1 MRVAIGAV
9 AGTTGGPATYAVELV
24 RALVETHPQTD
35 FAVITDLPDAFAGI
49 AETRRVPLGSS
60 WRQPLWDHLG
70 VGGVLRKER
79 FDVYHGTKGV
89 LPRFVRTP
97 SVVTIHDVAVRVM
110 PETFRRAQRVHLAIE
125 TPFAVRRA
133 AAVITDSRSTARDLE
148 RYYPRSAGKIE
159 VAPLAASPGLR
170 PATDEQIRQWRHKN
184 GVEGLAIGYLGT
196 LQPRKNLDL
205 LAEAFRRAAGG
216 RRWQLLLAGRL
227 RPGYRPE
234 CIAAQS
240 GGDPRIRYLGEI
252 PDDDLPA
259 YLGALAC
266 MVSPSSYE
274 GFGLTFI
281 EAMACGCPVVGFA
294 NSSIPEVVGDAGV
307 LVAREEAQPLADAME
322 HVATDLAF
330 ATRLAQRGV
339 ARAALFTWRET
350 ARKTHA
356 VYARVAEAARATKGG
371 LG

>member
-9 AGTTGGPATYAVELV
+9 VGTTGGPATYAVELV

-35 FAVITDLPDAFAGI
+35 FAVITDVPEAFAGI
-49 AETRRVPLGSS
+49 ADTRRVPLGTS

-70 VGGVLRKER
+70 VARVLRKER

-89 LPRFVRTP
+89 LPRFVKTP

-110 PETFRRAQRVHLAIE
+110 PETFRRAQRIHLAVE

-133 AAVITDSRSTARDLE
+133 AVVVTDSRSTARDLE
-148 RYYPRSAGKIE
+148 RYYPRAVGKLE
-159 VAPLAASPGLR
+159 VVPLAARPGLR
-170 PATDEQIRQWRHKN
+170 PATDTEIREWRRKN
-184 GVEGLAIGYLGT
+184 GVDGLAIGYLGT
-196 LQPRKNLDL
+196 LQPRKNLNL

-216 RRWQLLLAGRL
+216 RRWQLLLAGRM
-227 RPGYRPE
+227 RPGYQPE
-234 CIAAQS
+234 CLAT
-240 GGDPRIRYLGEI
+240 GDARIRYLGEV
-252 PDDDLPA
+252 PDSDLPA

-307 LVAREEAQPLADAME
+307 LIAREEAQPLADAIE
-322 HVATDLAF
+322 HVATDLSF

-356 VYARVAEAARATKGG
+356 VYARVAQRVRT
-371 LG
+371 

>member
-1 MRVAIGAV
+1 VRVAIGAV

-24 RALVETHPQTD
+24 RALVETHPQTE
-35 FAVITDLPDAFAGI
+35 FAVITDLPEAFAGVCD
-49 AETRRVPLGSS
+49 TRRVPLGTS

-70 VGGVLRKER
+70 VAGVLRKER

-97 SVVTIHDVAVRVM
+97 AVVTIHDVAVRVM
-110 PETFRRAQRVHLAIE
+110 PETFRRAQRAHLAVE

-148 RYYPRSAGKIE
+148 RYYPRSAAKIE
-159 VAPLAASPGLR
+159 VAPLAARPGLR
-170 PATDEQIRQWRHKN
+170 PATDAEITEWRRNN
-184 GVEGLAIGYLGT
+184 GVDGLAIGYLGT

-205 LAEAFRRAAGG
+205 LADAFRRAAGG
-216 RRWQLLLAGRL
+216 RRWQLLLAGRA
-227 RPGYRPE
+227 RPGYQPD
-234 CIAAQS
+234 CLAAR
-240 GGDPRIRYLGEI
+240 GGDARIRYLGEI
-252 PDDDLPA
+252 PDRDLPA

-307 LVAREEAQPLADAME
+307 LVAREEAQPLADAIE

-339 ARAALFTWRET
+339 ARAALFTWRNT

-356 VYARVAEAARATKGG
+356 VYARVAEAARTAKRGRS
-371 LG
+371 

>member
-1 MRVAIGAV
+1 MKVAIGAV
-9 AGTTGGPATYAVELV
+9 AGTMGGPATYAIELV
-24 RALVETHPQTD
+24 RALIETNPQTD
-35 FAVITDLPDAFAGI
+35 FTVITDVPEAFADLVGL
-49 AETRRVPLGSS
+49 AATRHVPLGTS

-70 VGGVLRKER
+70 VARVLRRER

-110 PETFRRAQRVHLAIE
+110 PETFRRSQRIHLAIE

-133 AAVITDSRSTARDLE
+133 AAIVTDSRSTARDLA
-148 RYYPRSAGKIE
+148 RYYPRSAGNTE
-159 VAPLAASPGLR
+159 VIPLAARPGLR
-170 PATDEQIRQWRHKN
+170 PATDTEIRDWRRAN
-184 GVEGLAIGYLGT
+184 NVDGLAIGYLGT

-205 LAEAFRRAAGG
+205 LADAFRRAAGG
-216 RRWQLLLAGRL
+216 RRWQLLLAGRM

-234 CIAAQS
+234 CLAAS
-240 GGDPRIRYLGEI
+240 DTRIRYLGEI
-252 PDDDLPA
+252 ADRDVPA
-259 YLGALAC
+259 YLGSLAC

-281 EAMACGCPVVGFA
+281 EAMAVGCPVVGFA
-294 NSSIPEVVGDAGV
+294 NSSIPEVVGDAGM
-307 LVAREEAQPLADAME
+307 LVAREEVQPLADAIE
-322 HVATDLAF
+322 HVATDLGL

-350 ARKTHA
+350 ARMTHA
-356 VYARVAEAARATKGG
+356 VYERVAGRGRA
-371 LG
+371 

>member
-1 MRVAIGAV
+1 VRIAIGAV

-35 FAVITDLPDAFAGI
+35 FTVVTDLPEAFADV
-49 AETRRVPLGSS
+49 ADTRRVPLGTS

-70 VGGVLRKER
+70 VARVLRKES

-89 LPRFVRTP
+89 LPRLVRTP
-97 SVVTIHDVAVRVM
+97 AVVTVHDVAVRVM
-110 PETFRRAQRVHLAIE
+110 PETFRRAQRVHLAVE

-133 AAVITDSRSTARDLE
+133 AAVLTDSRSTARDLE
-148 RYYPRSAGKIE
+148 RYYPRAAGKID
-159 VAPLAASPGLR
+159 VVPLAARPGLR
-170 PATDEQIRQWRHKN
+170 PATETEIREWRQRN
-184 GVEGLAIGYLGT
+184 GVDGLAIGYLGT
-196 LQPRKNLDL
+196 LQPRKNLDI
-205 LAEAFRRAAGG
+205 LADAFRRAAGG

-227 RPGYRPE
+227 RPGYRPD
-234 CIAAQS
+234 CLAPQ
-240 GGDPRIRYLGEI
+240 GGDARVRYLGEI
-252 PDDDLPA
+252 ADADVPA

-307 LVAREEAQPLADAME
+307 LVAREEAQPLADAIE

-356 VYARVAEAARATKGG
+356 VYARVAEAARPTKTRA
-371 LG
+371 

>member
-1 MRVAIGAV
+1 MKVAIGAV
-9 AGTTGGPATYAVELV
+9 VGTTGGPATYAMELV
-24 RALVETHPQTD
+24 RALTETHPQTELV
-35 FAVITDLPDAFAGI
+35 VITDVPEAFSGI
-49 AETRRVPLGSS
+49 ADTRRATLGTS

-70 VGGVLRKER
+70 VARVLRTER

-97 SVVTIHDVAVRVM
+97 AVVTIHDVAVRVM
-110 PETFRRAQRVHLAIE
+110 PETFRRVQRVHLAVE

-133 AAVITDSRSTARDLE
+133 AAVLTDSRSTARDLE
-148 RYYPRSAGKIE
+148 RYYPRSAGKLE
-159 VAPLAASPGLR
+159 VVPLAARPGLR
-170 PATDEQIRQWRHKN
+170 PATDGEIGEWRRKN
-184 GVEGLAIGYLGT
+184 GVDGLAIGYLGT

-205 LAEAFRRAAGG
+205 LTDAFRRAAGG

-227 RPGYRPE
+227 RPGYRPA
-234 CIAAQS
+234 CLTTDDA
-240 GGDPRIRYLGEI
+240 RIRYLGEI
-252 PDDDLPA
+252 PDSEVPA

-294 NSSIPEVVGDAGV
+294 NSSIPEVVGDAGL
-307 LVAREEAQPLADAME
+307 LVAREEPQPLADAIE

-356 VYARVAEAARATKGG
+356 VYARVAEAARKAARRRP
-371 LG
+371 

>member
-1 MRVAIGAV
+1 VRVAIGAV
-9 AGTTGGPATYAVELV
+9 VGTTGGPATYAVELV

-35 FAVITDLPDAFAGI
+35 FAVLTDVPEVFAGL
-49 AETRRVPLGSS
+49 AETRRVPLGTS

-70 VGGVLRKER
+70 VARVLRKER

-97 SVVTIHDVAVRVM
+97 AAVTVHDVAVRVM
-110 PETFRRAQRVHLAIE
+110 PETFRRAQRAHLALE

-133 AAVITDSRSTARDLE
+133 AAVLTDSRSTARDLE
-148 RYYPRSAGKIE
+148 RFYPRSAGKIE
-159 VAPLAASPGLR
+159 VVPLAPRRGLR
-170 PATDEQIRQWRHKN
+170 PATDPEIRAWRDRN

-205 LAEAFRRAAGG
+205 LADAFRRAAGG
-216 RRWQLLLAGRL
+216 RRWQLLLAGRS
-227 RPGYRPE
+227 RPGYQPE
-234 CIAAQS
+234 CLTS
-240 GGDPRIRYLGEI
+240 GDARVRYLGEI
-252 PDDDLPA
+252 PDADVPA

-294 NSSIPEVVGDAGV
+294 NSSIPEGVGDA
-307 LVAREEAQPLADAME
+307 LE

-356 VYARVAEAARATKGG
+356 VYARVAEAARGAARPGKK
-371 LG
+371 

>member
-1 MRVAIGAV
+1 VRVAIGAV
-9 AGTTGGPATYAVELV
+9 VGTTGGPATYAVELV

-35 FAVITDLPDAFAGI
+35 FAVITDVPEAFADT
-49 AETRRVPLGSS
+49 ADTRRVPLGTS

-70 VGGVLRKER
+70 VARVLRRER

-89 LPRFVRTP
+89 LPRFVRIP
-97 SVVTIHDVAVRVM
+97 AVVTVHDVAVRVM
-110 PETFRRAQRVHLAIE
+110 PETFRRAQRMHLAVE

-133 AAVITDSRSTARDLE
+133 AAVLTDSRSTARDLA
-148 RYYPRSAGKIE
+148 RYYPRSGDKIE
-159 VAPLAASPGLR
+159 VVPLAARPGLR
-170 PATDEQIRQWRHKN
+170 PATDTEIRHWRQAN
-184 GVEGLAIGYLGT
+184 GVDGLAIGYLGT

-205 LAEAFRRAAGG
+205 LADAFRRAAGG
-216 RRWQLLLAGRL
+216 RRWQLLLAGRI
-227 RPGYRPE
+227 RPGYEPE
-234 CIAAQS
+234 CLRA
-240 GGDPRIRYLGEI
+240 GDARVRYLGEI
-252 PDDDLPA
+252 PDGDVPA

-307 LVAREEAQPLADAME
+307 LVAREESQPLADAIE
-322 HVATDLAF
+322 HVATDLSF

-339 ARAALFTWRET
+339 ARAGLFTWRET

-356 VYARVAEAARATKGG
+356 VYARVFESARVSKRAPR
-371 LG
+371 

>member
-35 FAVITDLPDAFAGI
+35 FAVLTDLPEVFADFVD
-49 AETRRVPLGSS
+49 TRRVPLGTS

-70 VGGVLRKER
+70 VACVLRKER

-97 SVVTIHDVAVRVM
+97 AVVTIHDVAVRVM
-110 PETFRRAQRVHLAIE
+110 PETFRRAQRMHLAVE

-133 AAVITDSRSTARDLE
+133 AAVLTDSRSTARDLE
-148 RYYPRSAGKIE
+148 RHYPRSAGKVE
-159 VAPLAASPGLR
+159 VVPLAARPGLR
-170 PATDEQIRQWRHKN
+170 PATDDEIRQWRRKYD
-184 GVEGLAIGYLGT
+184 VDGLAIGYLGT

-205 LAEAFRRAAGG
+205 LADAFRRAAGG
-216 RRWQLLLAGRL
+216 RRWQLLLAGRM
-227 RPGYRPE
+227 RPGYRPD
-234 CIAAQS
+234 CLAPTGA
-240 GGDPRIRYLGEI
+240 DPRIRYLGEI
-252 PDDDLPA
+252 PDAELPA
-259 YLGALAC
+259 YLGSLAC

-307 LVAREEAQPLADAME
+307 LIAREEAQPLADAIE

-356 VYARVAEAARATKGG
+356 VYSRVAEAARAAKRKA
-371 LG
+371 

>member
-1 MRVAIGAV
+1 VRVAIGAV
-9 AGTTGGPATYAVELV
+9 VGTIGGPATYAVELV
-24 RALVETHPQTD
+24 RALVATQPQTD
-35 FAVITDLPDAFAGI
+35 FAVITDAPEAFADV
-49 AETRRVPLGSS
+49 ADTRRVPLGTS

-70 VGGVLRKER
+70 VARVLRKER

-97 SVVTIHDVAVRVM
+97 AVVTIHDVAVRVM
-110 PETFRRAQRVHLAIE
+110 PDTFRRAQRMHLAVE

-133 AAVITDSRSTARDLE
+133 AAIVTDSRSTARDLE
-148 RYYPRSAGKIE
+148 RYYPRSAGKVE
-159 VAPLAASPGLR
+159 VAPLAARPGLG
-170 PATDEQIRQWRHKN
+170 PATDVEIRAWRQRN
-184 GVEGLAIGYLGT
+184 GIEGLAIGYLGT

-216 RRWQLLLAGRL
+216 RRWQLLMAGRM
-227 RPGYRPE
+227 RPGYQPE
-234 CIAAQS
+234 CLA
-240 GGDPRIRYLGEI
+240 GGDARVRYLGEI
-252 PDDDLPA
+252 PDADLPA
-259 YLGALAC
+259 YFGALAC

-307 LVAREEAQPLADAME
+307 LVAREEAQPLADAIE

-356 VYARVAEAARATKGG
+356 VYTRVAERGRA
-371 LG
+371 